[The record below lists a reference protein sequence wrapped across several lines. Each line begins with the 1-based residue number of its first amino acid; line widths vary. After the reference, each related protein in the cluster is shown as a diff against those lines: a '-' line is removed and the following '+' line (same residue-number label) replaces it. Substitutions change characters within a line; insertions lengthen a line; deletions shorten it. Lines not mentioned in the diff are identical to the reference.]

1 MGNDVRLTSMTV
13 YLDLV
18 KIMGNVSTE
27 SMDINVNVRGTLVG
41 QIVNLV
47 RYVFFVTATR
57 SIYFIMK
64 CDLHYLSSIINRIS
78 LFVSN
83 RSNHGK

>member
-18 KIMGNVSTE
+18 KIMGNVLTE
-27 SMDINVNVRGTLVG
+27 SMDINVNVRGTLVE

-47 RYVFFVTATR
+47 RYVFFIIATR
-57 SIYFIMK
+57 YI
-64 CDLHYLSSIINRIS
+64 L
-78 LFVSN
+78 
-83 RSNHGK
+83 